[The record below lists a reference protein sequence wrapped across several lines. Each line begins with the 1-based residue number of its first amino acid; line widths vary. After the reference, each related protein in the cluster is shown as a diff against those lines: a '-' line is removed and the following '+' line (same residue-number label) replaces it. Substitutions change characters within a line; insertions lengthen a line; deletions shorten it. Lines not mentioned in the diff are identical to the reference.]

1 MYIHAYCMYTCVC
14 LSAVSRSE
22 GGLLWPA
29 YIYIYIYI
37 YIYACIVSE
46 LFVYVYVYV
55 FYTRGLLWSA

>member
-1 MYIHAYCMYTCVC
+1 MYTCVC

-29 YIYIYIYI
+29 YIYI